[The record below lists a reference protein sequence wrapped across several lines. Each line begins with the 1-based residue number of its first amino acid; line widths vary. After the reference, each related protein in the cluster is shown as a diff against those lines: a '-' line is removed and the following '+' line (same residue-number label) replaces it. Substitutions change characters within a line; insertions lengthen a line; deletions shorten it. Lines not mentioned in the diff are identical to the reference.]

1 MKNGGM
7 RTALTV
13 VAVLALAAGA
23 WAEGP
28 YRVVNGPKDLYFGRI
43 SYIEP
48 GEGGADPMV
57 LREGRTEPETA
68 VVNLPVGP
76 GDTVRTSAGRRC
88 EIQFDT
94 GTVVRLD
101 VATEIKVETIL
112 ARSLSAAEA
121 LSVLTLARGRVYVM
135 YKEYGRREMFQILTA
150 NAAVKMKHNSV
161 ALVSAA
167 ADGTTEAQVR
177 YGRAQV
183 LFGPDADRLT
193 DRTVKKGERLI
204 ILADHQSELAAAID
218 GTAFE
223 LWNEDV
229 NAHFEDLHEGLAALP
244 KPLQKL
250 PPAVFHFAQTYGNR
264 YGEWLWDDLY
274 GYVWRPYID
283 NGTYPWGWSPYYYGQ
298 WSYAAGQMFW
308 VPQEPWGWIPYH
320 LGVWQ
325 WDEKRGWF
333 WLPGSLFAPAWA
345 DWEFYFGYAGWRPW
359 SLYDWMPG
367 GSYWASGL
375 GYADGGLYYSPYWA
389 DGVAS
394 GSTGPRTVVRKDSLK
409 QPGAST
415 LPLPPELK
423 AVVKKVTDAYAK
435 GDPRVRAGA
444 DRVRDRLVFV
454 AKGDLGSPA
463 VHGKTLSLGEVSKRT
478 AGAAGDAPPAR
489 AITDPRREA
498 ARVFRG
504 IEGPAAAP
512 RKIAAPESAP
522 VHGKGLT
529 AVPIALQV
537 RPDGPASRRTESRA
551 MRFRDWNPDLRVARA
566 LGVRIEYS
574 SVRNEVR
581 CPELRLTSR
590 DRERPGGLVPHLTSQ
605 GVSYGP
611 AVSNGGSYAGG
622 SSSSGTGA
630 AAPAATRGQSEGSG
644 PSSRGGE
651 AKGSSG
657 GGGKI
662 KN

>member
-1 MKNGGM
+1 M
-7 RTALTV
+7 RTALLITV
-13 VAVLALAAGA
+13 ALALAAGA

-48 GEGGADPMV
+48 AEGGADPVV

-68 VVNLPVGP
+68 VLNLPIGP
-76 GDTVRTSAGRRC
+76 GDTVRTWAGRRC

-121 LSVLTLARGRVYVM
+121 LSVLTLERGRVYIM
-135 YKEYGRREMFQILTA
+135 YKEYGRRETFQVLTA

-161 ALVSAA
+161 ALLSAA

-177 YGRAQV
+177 YGRALV
-183 LFGPDADRLT
+183 LFGPDADRLA

-204 ILADHQSELAAAID
+204 VLADHQSELAAAID

-298 WSYAAGQMFW
+298 WSYSAGQMFW

-359 SLYDWMPG
+359 SLYDWMSG
-367 GSYWASGL
+367 GSAWASGL
-375 GYADGGLYYSPYWA
+375 GYSSGGLRYSPYWA
-389 DGVAS
+389 N
-394 GSTGPRTVVRKDSLK
+394 GPGATRTVVRKDALK
-409 QPGAST
+409 NPGASS
-415 LPLPPELK
+415 LPVPPELK
-423 AVVKKVTDAYAK
+423 AVVKRVTEAYAT
-435 GDPRVRAGA
+435 GDPRVRPGA
-444 DRVRDRLVFV
+444 DRIRDGLVFV

-463 VHGKTLSLGEVSKRT
+463 VHGKILTLGEVSKRT
-478 AGAAGDAPPAR
+478 AGTAGDAPPAR
-489 AITDPRREA
+489 GIADPRREA
-498 ARVFRG
+498 SRVFRG

-522 VHGKGLT
+522 VQGRAGL
-529 AVPIALQV
+529 
-537 RPDGPASRRTESRA
+537 DGPAARRPETPA
-551 MRFRDWNPDLRVARA
+551 PRFRDWNPDLRIART

-581 CPELRLTSR
+581 CPELRLSSR
-590 DRERPGGLVPHLTSQ
+590 DRERPGGMTPHLTSQ

-611 AVSNGGSYAGG
+611 AVSTGGTYAGG

-630 AAPAATRGQSEGSG
+630 AAPANASSRPQASGS
-644 PSSRGGE
+644 SSRGGE
-651 AKGSSG
+651 AKASSG